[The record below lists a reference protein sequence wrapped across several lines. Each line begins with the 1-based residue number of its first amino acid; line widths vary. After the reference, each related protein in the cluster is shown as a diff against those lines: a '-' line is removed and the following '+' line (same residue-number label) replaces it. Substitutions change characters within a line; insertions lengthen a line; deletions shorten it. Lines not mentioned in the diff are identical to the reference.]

1 MVLNNK
7 KNQKKNCLYPMK
19 WINNKKMSIFKH
31 FKLKKS
37 NQKLI
42 SYSKLLKYY
51 KIIIYKLEIYKMQKT
66 THL

>member
-1 MVLNNK
+1 
-7 KNQKKNCLYPMK
+7 MK